1 MCSKCVSSR
10 CGRMAD
16 IVDAP
21 TGHLWLIEE
30 SMHLLLK
37 NVPYCISR
45 FDKEGR
51 YIFVDQ
57 AFSQLFRI
65 PAGQLIGK
73 RLSET
78 GDQSNDV
85 QNAALENMVKRTF
98 VDGILRRAEVQ
109 RMSAD
114 GVRVF
119 EVTNVAEKGGNGRT
133 VSVLSVVLDI
143 TERKQIENE
152 LRDSESRLRI
162 FTDHSL
168 DAFFLHGE
176 DGTVLDVNN
185 QACLSL
191 GYTRDELIGMSP
203 GQFDADLSQ
212 ERRDSFRA
220 RVHKGEIVSF
230 ESHHRRKDGSLFPV
244 EVHLHPFM
252 GGQGRLTISLAR
264 DTTERIKVEDERE
277 KLQAQLAQAQ
287 KMESVGR
294 LAGGVAHDFNNILSA
309 IIGYTELAMQ
319 DVHRG
324 DPIFNHL
331 QEVHNAANRSGDL
344 VRQLLAFA
352 RKQTVLPKVIDLNE
366 TVTGMLG
373 LLRGMIGEEIHLDW
387 QPADSI
393 RSLKVDPVQI
403 DQILTNLCVNAR
415 DAISDA
421 GEITIETCNAV
432 LDRAYAD
439 QHPGAIPG
447 DYVLLRVRDNG
458 HGMTQ
463 ETLDHVFEPFFTTK
477 DIGEG
482 TGLGLATVYGIV
494 KQNSGFID
502 ISSEPGCG
510 TTASVYLPRHMGE
523 AGQPVDSGSTQ
534 VIEQGHETVLIVED
548 EPVILDIAK
557 LILEQCG
564 YRVLTA
570 ALPEQGVR
578 LAGEYAGDI
587 DLLLTDVVMPGMNGR
602 ELADQVLSLFP
613 KMRCLFMS
621 GYSGDTISRRGV
633 LDENVHFIQKP
644 FSMSDLAAKVRLVLD
659 DGKCQPDTVSKAG

>member
-1 MCSKCVSSR
+1 MFPNCVSSR
-10 CGRMAD
+10 CKRMVD
-16 IVDAP
+16 VVDAP

-45 FDKEGR
+45 FDEEGR
-51 YIFVDQ
+51 YIFAGQ
-57 AFSQLFRI
+57 AFSQLFGL
-65 PAGQLIGK
+65 PAEQLIGK
-73 RLSET
+73 RLSEI
-78 GDQSNDV
+78 GDQSNDM

-98 VDGILRRAEVQ
+98 IDGILRRAEVQ
-109 RMSAD
+109 WMSAD
-114 GVRVF
+114 GVRIF
-119 EVTNVAEKGGNGRT
+119 EVTNVSEKGGDGRT
-133 VSVLSVVLDI
+133 VSVLSVFLDI
-143 TERKQIENE
+143 TERKQIKNE
-152 LRDSESRLRI
+152 LRNSESRLRI

-176 DGTVLDVNN
+176 NGMVLDVNN

-252 GGQGRLTISLAR
+252 GGEGRLTISLAR
-264 DTTERIKVEDERE
+264 DITERLKVENERE

-287 KMESVGR
+287 KMESIGR
-294 LAGGVAHDFNNILSA
+294 LAGGVAHDFNNFLSA

-319 DVHRG
+319 EVHRG
-324 DPIFNHL
+324 DPIFHHL
-331 QEVHNAANRSGDL
+331 QEVRDAANRSGDL

-352 RKQTVLPKVIDLNE
+352 RKQTVLPKVIDLND

-373 LLRGMIGEEIHLDW
+373 LLQRMIGEEIHLCW

-393 RSLKVDPVQI
+393 WPLKVDPVQI

-415 DAISDA
+415 DAISGT
-421 GEITIETCNAV
+421 GEIAIETCNAV
-432 LDRAYAD
+432 LDRAYAA
-439 QHPGAIPG
+439 QHPGAVPG
-447 DYVLLRVRDNG
+447 DYVLLKVSDNG
-458 HGMTQ
+458 YGMSK
-463 ETLDHVFEPFFTTK
+463 ETLEHVFEPFFTTK

-482 TGLGLATVYGIV
+482 TGLGLAMVYGIV
-494 KQNSGFID
+494 KQNRGFID
-502 ISSEPGCG
+502 ISSKLGGG
-510 TTASVYLPRHMGE
+510 TTVSIYLPSHMGE
-523 AGQPVDSGSTQ
+523 IEQPAGSEMAEK
-534 VIEQGHETVLIVED
+534 IEQGHETVLIVED

-564 YRVLTA
+564 YRVLTTQQPDQA
-570 ALPEQGVR
+570 IR
-578 LAGEYAGDI
+578 LAGKYTSGI
-587 DLLLTDVVMPGMNGR
+587 DLLLTDVAMPGMNGR
-602 ELADQVLSLFP
+602 ELADQLLSVYP
-613 KMRCLFMS
+613 QMHCLFMS
-621 GYSGDTISRRGV
+621 GYSGDAIARRGV
-633 LDENVHFIQKP
+633 LDEGVHFIQKP
-644 FSMSDLAAKVRLVLD
+644 FSMSDLASKVRWVLD
-659 DGKCQPDTVSKAG
+659 NG